1 MYDFLLNKTLES
13 FSLHRDG
20 ILITRTVWSYQHA
33 NFDRVD
39 VRNFQAEFHA
49 KLEFTLHWANHVDVL
64 NVPKTDWKSA

>member
-1 MYDFLLNKTLES
+1 LYDFLLNKTLES
-13 FSLHRDG
+13 FSFTVTGFLLHELR
-20 ILITRTVWSYQHA
+20 SHQHA

-39 VRNFQAEFHA
+39 IRELQAEFHS